1 MINSVKTLGNEMT
14 AYTIDRK
21 NFPGLHIRRLQ
32 QIAVAIFTEE
42 TAGFDV
48 TPVQYASLAA
58 IQRSPN
64 IDQRTLARTIGIDP
78 ATIGSVIQRLE
89 TRGLVRRADSPQDG
103 RVRLL
108 SISPK
113 AVRLLQ
119 AMDVSTLRT
128 QHRILEPL
136 PPEKRAI
143 FMEMLRTLT
152 EGNNDVG
159 RVPSMK
165 PAPDQAD

>member
-1 MINSVKTLGNEMT
+1 MVDSAKKPGNET
-14 AYTIDRK
+14 TGYVIDRK
-21 NFPGLHIRRLQ
+21 SLPGFHIRRLQ
-32 QIAVAIFTEE
+32 QIAVAIFTQE

-89 TRGLVRRADSPQDG
+89 ARGLVRRSDSPQDG

-108 SISPK
+108 TISPK

-119 AMDVSTLRT
+119 AMDEGTVRT

-136 PPEKRAI
+136 PPEKRAL

-159 RVPSMK
+159 RVPSMR
-165 PAPDQAD
+165 PPDDAD